1 MSRETENVLLLLV
14 GLAMAMI
21 SIAGSYTRYVK
32 PSLLPWLL
40 AAAALL
46 IGLALTAIV
55 RDVRRGHAPVP
66 DDSHRHPALVLW
78 LLVVPI
84 VALIFVVP
92 PALGA
97 QANAPSVTVVSTD
110 VLHHPFPPLPVE
122 HAPVVALPEVLQ
134 RAANDTAGT
143 LDGRL
148 ITITGFTL
156 KDAGTVDLG
165 RVVII
170 CCAADAQLAR
180 IHLTGPASDMADG
193 YPENTWIEVEGI
205 VMPRPRDAGGLFIPT
220 LTVSRVSRI
229 DPPANTYDY

>member
-1 MSRETENVLLLLV
+1 MCCTTLFRPFRS
-14 GLAMAMI
+14 
-21 SIAGSYTRYVK
+21 S
-32 PSLLPWLL
+32 
-40 AAAALL
+40 
-46 IGLALTAIV
+46 
-55 RDVRRGHAPVP
+55 AP
-66 DDSHRHPALVLW
+66 
-78 LLVVPI
+78 
-84 VALIFVVP
+84 
-92 PALGA
+92 
-97 QANAPSVTVVSTD
+97 
-110 VLHHPFPPLPVE
+110 
-122 HAPVVALPEVLQ
+122 PVVALPEVLQ